1 MDHSYLKFEQ
11 IGMSFRRGQMA
22 TRSAARHRPHHRPG
36 RVRLHDRPFRLRQ
49 VDLAQH
55 PGRPPEVD
63 HRRGLPRR
71 QGGRRAGPRPR
82 HRLPE
87 PFAAAVAHRLRQRRH
102 RRRQGVR
109 LVQDQGR
116 APRLGDAQ
124 SRAGADG
131 AGQGQAPARG
141 LRRHEAARRHRP
153 RARHAAQGAADGR
166 AVRRARCADPRPSAG
181 QRHGDPCA
189 PRQHGD
195 DDHPRRRRG
204 GAAVGSRGDDDQRS
218 VGHHRRDPEGA
229 PGAAAP
235 PARAR
240 DRRRVRPLSRRRAR
254 IPLRPAS
261 RAGARLA
268 A

>member
-22 TRSAARHRPHHRPG
+22 TE
-36 RVRLHDRPFRLRQ
+36 VLRDINLTIDQ
-49 VDLAQH
+49 GEFVSLIGH
-55 PGRPPEVD
+55 SGCGKSTLLNILGGLLTLD

-71 QGGRRAGPRPR
+71 QGGRRAGARPR

-87 PFAAAVAHRLRQRRH
+87 PFAAAMAHRLRQRRD

-166 AVRRARCADPRPSAG
+166 AVRRARRADPRPSAG

-204 GAAVGSRGDDDQRS
+204 GAAC
-218 VGHHRRDPEGA
+218 
-229 PGAAAP
+229 
-235 PARAR
+235 
-240 DRRRVRPLSRRRAR
+240 R
-254 IPLRPAS
+254 IAW
-261 RAGARLA
+261 
-268 A
+268 